1 MSDEATGQITALTGQ
16 LTRYGLLS
24 EALLLI
30 AETPDLERLLSG
42 ATNKLK
48 WVLSFERCTL
58 ALINQGGVSL
68 SLRTLLETRREVAKI
83 DAPEIPLEMGL
94 SGEVIKTRRMRLI
107 SDLSADRDELPP
119 AADPALDDGTLG
131 TVLAL
136 PLKAY
141 DKIIGC
147 LTFCSS
153 KIDAFDREDIKIA
166 VAFATHLGLA
176 IDRSQQSEV
185 VRLAHEAVQDSEER
199 YALAMQGS
207 NDGLWDW
214 DLRTNDIH
222 VSGRLKSLVGINVD
236 EARVTPELWQSY
248 IDPSDLER
256 VLDSLR
262 AHLRGETDFF
272 NVEFRTRPE
281 DGQYRWVVQRGYAL
295 RDKNERAYRMAGS
308 LGDISDRK
316 RAELELMEEKNRAE
330 QALADLKEAQ
340 ANLIHA
346 EKMAS
351 LGQLTAGIAHE
362 IKNPL
367 NFINNFSQTSIELLE
382 ELQEIAAPGIVT
394 LEEDERNDAVDIFKT
409 LAIDLETIVKH
420 GQRADG
426 IVKNMLLHSR
436 GGVND
441 HKPTDVNA
449 LVEESLNLAY
459 HGERARDSEFNIKI
473 EQDFDPDIGAVDL
486 LPQEISRVL
495 VNLFGNSFYATRSRK
510 DTNEQD
516 YEPTIKVAT
525 RNFGE
530 AVEIRVRD
538 NGIGIP
544 KEVRDKLF
552 TPFFTTKP
560 TGEGT
565 GLGLSLSYDV
575 ITQQHKGSIVAESEE
590 NGFTEFT
597 IRLPRQFG
605 ETAQLNE

>member
-141 DKIIGC
+141 DKILGC

-351 LGQLTAGIAHE
+351 LGQLTAGIAE
-362 IKNPL
+362 P
-367 NFINNFSQTSIELLE
+367 
-382 ELQEIAAPGIVT
+382 
-394 LEEDERNDAVDIFKT
+394 
-409 LAIDLETIVKH
+409 
-420 GQRADG
+420 
-426 IVKNMLLHSR
+426 
-436 GGVND
+436 VND
-441 HKPTDVNA
+441 FETPTV
-449 LVEESLNLAY
+449 
-459 HGERARDSEFNIKI
+459 
-473 EQDFDPDIGAVDL
+473 
-486 LPQEISRVL
+486 
-495 VNLFGNSFYATRSRK
+495 
-510 DTNEQD
+510 
-516 YEPTIKVAT
+516 
-525 RNFGE
+525 
-530 AVEIRVRD
+530 
-538 NGIGIP
+538 
-544 KEVRDKLF
+544 
-552 TPFFTTKP
+552 
-560 TGEGT
+560 
-565 GLGLSLSYDV
+565 
-575 ITQQHKGSIVAESEE
+575 SIY
-590 NGFTEFT
+590 
-597 IRLPRQFG
+597 
-605 ETAQLNE
+605 